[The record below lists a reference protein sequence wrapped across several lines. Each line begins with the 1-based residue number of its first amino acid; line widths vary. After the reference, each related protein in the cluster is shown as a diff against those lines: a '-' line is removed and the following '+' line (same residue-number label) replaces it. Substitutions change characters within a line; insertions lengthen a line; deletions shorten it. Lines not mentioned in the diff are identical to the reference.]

1 MFIRE
6 IKKRHPQ
13 TGRVYRYQRLM
24 ESVRTPRGPRQRT
37 LLDLGK
43 LDLPREKWK
52 ALANRIEEIISGQKS
67 FVGPD
72 ECLEKL
78 AQHYGRLL
86 RRKEMLH
93 RTIAQTE
100 AEGPQWETVDLNT
113 ISHGESRT
121 IGGEAVGHF
130 AFKQIGFPGIFSELG
145 FSQWQIKL
153 CALLVIG
160 RLLHPASER
169 DTALWARH
177 VSGLEELLG
186 ADFGNLSNNALYR
199 VSDRI
204 FANRDVIEEKLSKHE
219 KKLYGLGEKIILY
232 DLTNTYLTGAAPE
245 SSEARRA
252 RSKEKRSDCP
262 LITLG
267 LVLDED
273 GFPKA
278 SKMFAGNVSEP
289 STLKG
294 MLDALRVD
302 SEKQLCLFSKPATVV
317 MDAGV
322 ATEENLE
329 LIRKEGLH
337 YLCVSRSRPD
347 ERPEGDLQIIKED
360 KSSKVSA
367 KKLEGEGEVL
377 LYCESSGR
385 ARKEEAMKTLFQK
398 RFEGGLQS
406 IAESLAKKR
415 GIKEYAKVLQ
425 RIGRLRQRFP
435 SVSQFYEITVEH
447 EGGVATSVK
456 WAVKDKDKLALRFS
470 GAYLMRTNRRD
481 LDEKEIWSLYMML
494 TQVEDAFRSLKSD
507 LGLRP
512 VYHRIDRRMAAH
524 LFITVLAYHL
534 LATIQRDLKK
544 HGITHRWHTIRT
556 LMATQ
561 VRVTVSMTN
570 EKDQR
575 IHIRQTTDPEPFHFD
590 IYQALGMHPKPLK
603 ATYVK
608 M

>member
-1 MFIRE
+1 
-6 IKKRHPQ
+6 
-13 TGRVYRYQRLM
+13 L
-24 ESVRTPRGPRQRT
+24 
-37 LLDLGK
+37 
-43 LDLPREKWK
+43 
-52 ALANRIEEIISGQKS
+52 
-67 FVGPD
+67 
-72 ECLEKL
+72 
-78 AQHYGRLL
+78 
-86 RRKEMLH
+86 
-93 RTIAQTE
+93 
-100 AEGPQWETVDLNT
+100 
-113 ISHGESRT
+113 
-121 IGGEAVGHF
+121 
-130 AFKQIGFPGIFSELG
+130 
-145 FSQWQIKL
+145 
-153 CALLVIG
+153 
-160 RLLHPASER
+160 PASER

-204 FANRDVIEEKLSKHE
+204 YANHDVIEEKLSKHE
-219 KKLYGLGEKIILY
+219 KEPYGLGEKIILY

-252 RSKEKRSDCP
+252 KSKEKRSDCP

-302 SEKQLCLFSKPATVV
+302 AQKQLCLFSKPATVV

-385 ARKEEAMKTLFQK
+385 ARK
-398 RFEGGLQS
+398 
-406 IAESLAKKR
+406 
-415 GIKEYAKVLQ
+415 
-425 RIGRLRQRFP
+425 
-435 SVSQFYEITVEH
+435 
-447 EGGVATSVK
+447 
-456 WAVKDKDKLALRFS
+456 
-470 GAYLMRTNRRD
+470 
-481 LDEKEIWSLYMML
+481 
-494 TQVEDAFRSLKSD
+494 
-507 LGLRP
+507 
-512 VYHRIDRRMAAH
+512 
-524 LFITVLAYHL
+524 
-534 LATIQRDLKK
+534 
-544 HGITHRWHTIRT
+544 
-556 LMATQ
+556 
-561 VRVTVSMTN
+561 N